1 MDQTKKDIDIY
12 VIDNASTD
20 DSVQKLVQKY
30 GDKITVVV
38 NKENLGGSGGFNTGL
53 RIALEKSYKYAMLV
67 DNDVIIAPESVEKL
81 YRYIDNHPDVGIL
94 GSEIY
99 QMAQPDKIQDFGG
112 SVYKWGMRGNYYGKQ
127 REKLPDELEPDYLCT
142 CTIIARVDAIK
153 QFGLMPEDNFIY
165 WDDVEWCVKCKNS
178 GYKVKCISGAPVH
191 HNLSSNLQSAFVMYY
206 MIRNKLNF
214 FAKYISDDE
223 ISEFVEDTLTEFS
236 KKWLGYYSKNN
247 ISLFKTQFYA
257 FNDFLN
263 LVRGKADDYKIR
275 TLNEVEIPFEKII
288 KGKEK
293 IRIKLPAVVEETE
306 YFKALFNTISKIA
319 DKCSCDKIWLS
330 VKDNNH
336 SIDYFLKKI
345 NDIHQERN
353 ADFDLPSFVVD
364 DLENEFDLNL
374 VICEHVKNAKQNI
387 LPDVYVDKYYNCI
400 TSDEDYQFFKSMDM
414 NERIFKW
421 MYTPIMKEAVYK
433 IRAKNS

>member
-1 MDQTKKDIDIY
+1 MLNAVTHHKGSSKKK
-12 VIDNASTD
+12 T
-20 DSVQKLVQKY
+20 
-30 GDKITVVV
+30 
-38 NKENLGGSGGFNTGL
+38 NTF
-53 RIALEKSYKYAMLV
+53 S
-67 DNDVIIAPESVEKL
+67 
-81 YRYIDNHPDVGIL
+81 
-94 GSEIY
+94 
-99 QMAQPDKIQDFGG
+99 
-112 SVYKWGMRGNYYGKQ
+112 NYY
-127 REKLPDELEPDYLCT
+127 YL
-142 CTIIARVDAIK
+142 
-153 QFGLMPEDNFIY
+153 
-165 WDDVEWCVKCKNS
+165 
-178 GYKVKCISGAPVH
+178 
-191 HNLSSNLQSAFVMYY
+191 
-206 MIRNKLNF
+206 RNRLNF
-214 FAKYISDDE
+214 FAKFIPESDIDRFVDKTLRE
-223 ISEFVEDTLTEFS
+223 IFPKYYGYYNKKFNDCFISEFS
-236 KKWLGYYSKNN
+236 
-247 ISLFKTQFYA
+247 A

-293 IRIKLPAVVEETE
+293 IRIKLSAVVEETE